1 MKKIFLELAVLLLLI
16 TQVKWVS
23 ASETSSSNCFVK
35 AEVINVVSE
44 TRKLD
49 TGKEDENHY
58 LDLKILEVTKYHAC
72 SIEKG
77 QVYRAMD
84 NYPGVL
90 KKGDRINSDI
100 SHGCLIRPSGPAS
113 FLQWSKMT
121 YDNGSAIR
129 NGSNVIIDSL
139 QSDIKPLHSNH

>member
-1 MKKIFLELAVLLLLI
+1 MKKTFLELAVLILLL
-16 TQVKWVS
+16 TQVKMAS

-35 AEVINVVSE
+35 AEVINVVME

-58 LDLKILEVTKYHAC
+58 VDLKILEVTKYHAC

-90 KKGDRINSDI
+90 KKGDRINSYI

-113 FLQWSKMT
+113 FLQWSKLT
-121 YDNGSAIR
+121 HEDGSAI
-129 NGSNVIIDSL
+129 NGKNNVIIDFL
-139 QSDIKPLHSNH
+139 QSDINPLHPDH